1 MFVMDDIAN
10 QQQDR
15 LTWEVISSD
24 LDATAS
30 DFVAPLIELVLELR
44 LRPQLGNL
52 AEPVIVF

>member
-1 MFVMDDIAN
+1 MDDIAN